1 MKPGPRRASK
11 SVWFA
16 GVALVVLLAVLVFH
30 AGAVWGRAHD
40 CAPNQVDGQCG
51 LASALGEV
59 YGGIGAGAVLAIGA
73 TLLILLRPRIRLRR
87 SARVFL
93 FDERG
98 DILLIRFVAQRTDG
112 PFVCWV
118 TPGGEVEEGEADL
131 AAAERELAE
140 ELGVRPPLVGP
151 VHEESGGTYEHLG
164 ETVRNYDVFFAA
176 QCGRDLPRLAGVTE
190 DEIALMQEARWWTL
204 EELKSTAEN
213 IFPVEI
219 ARLAVKAYAR
229 SEERG

>member
-1 MKPGPRRASK
+1 MRET
-11 SVWFA
+11 
-16 GVALVVLLAVLVFH
+16 
-30 AGAVWGRAHD
+30 
-40 CAPNQVDGQCG
+40 QQ
-51 LASALGEV
+51 
-59 YGGIGAGAVLAIGA
+59 
-73 TLLILLRPRIRLRR
+73 PRIRLRR
-87 SARVFL
+87 SSRVFL

-98 DILLIRFVAQRTDG
+98 DLLLIRFAAQRSDG

-140 ELGVRPPLVGP
+140 ELGLKLPLIGP

-176 QCGRDLPRLAGVTE
+176 RCKRDVPRLAGVTE

-204 EELKSTAEN
+204 EALRATAEN
-213 IFPVEI
+213 IFPREI
-219 ARLAVKAYAR
+219 ARLAVKVYAR
-229 SEERG
+229 MGEQRF

>member
-1 MKPGPRRASK
+1 MN
-11 SVWFA
+11 
-16 GVALVVLLAVLVFH
+16 
-30 AGAVWGRAHD
+30 
-40 CAPNQVDGQCG
+40 NQ
-51 LASALGEV
+51 A
-59 YGGIGAGAVLAIGA
+59 
-73 TLLILLRPRIRLRR
+73 RLRR

-98 DILLIRFVAQRTDG
+98 DLLLIRFVAQRSDG
-112 PFVCWV
+112 PYVCWV
-118 TPGGEVEEGEADL
+118 TPGGEVEVGETDL

-140 ELGVRPPLVGP
+140 ELGLRLSLIGP

-176 QCGRDLPRLAGVTE
+176 RCGREMPRLAGVTE

-204 EELKSTAEN
+204 AELKSTAEN

-219 ARLAVKAYAR
+219 SRLAGEVYVR
-229 SEERG
+229 VGEHR

>member
-1 MKPGPRRASK
+1 LEP
-11 SVWFA
+11 
-16 GVALVVLLAVLVFH
+16 
-30 AGAVWGRAHD
+30 
-40 CAPNQVDGQCG
+40 
-51 LASALGEV
+51 
-59 YGGIGAGAVLAIGA
+59 
-73 TLLILLRPRIRLRR
+73 RLRR
-87 SARVFL
+87 SARIFL

-131 AAAERELAE
+131 IAAGRELSE
-140 ELGVRPPLVGP
+140 ELGIKLPLVGP

-176 QCGRDLPRLAGVTE
+176 RCERGLPRLAGVTA

-204 EELKSTAEN
+204 EELKSTREN
-213 IFPVEI
+213 IFPAEI
-219 ARLAVKAYAR
+219 ARLAAETFAR
-229 SEERG
+229 IEGHR

>member
-1 MKPGPRRASK
+1 MKPDA
-11 SVWFA
+11 
-16 GVALVVLLAVLVFH
+16 
-30 AGAVWGRAHD
+30 
-40 CAPNQVDGQCG
+40 
-51 LASALGEV
+51 
-59 YGGIGAGAVLAIGA
+59 
-73 TLLILLRPRIRLRR
+73 RLRR

-140 ELGVRPPLVGP
+140 ELGLKLPLVGP
-151 VHEESGGTYEHLG
+151 VHEERGGTYEHLG

-176 QCGRDLPRLAGVTE
+176 QCEREMPRLAGVTK

-204 EELKSTAEN
+204 EDLKSTGEN

-219 ARLAVKAYAR
+219 SRLAVEAYAR
-229 SEERG
+229 VGERR